1 MRMCSNKKYAVK
13 EFRKRRRD
21 ETEREYVK
29 KLVSEFCISS
39 SLDNPH
45 VVKTVDLI
53 QGISKFALFFSV
65 DEKHH
70 WCVVMEF
77 CSGGDLYHKIHDS
90 NGLHDTKQINCYFKQ
105 LVLGV
110 EYLHSM
116 GVAHRDLKV

>member
-1 MRMCSNKKYAVK
+1 VRMCSNKKYAVN
-13 EFRKRRRD
+13 EFRKRQRD

-39 SLDNPH
+39 SLDNPN

-53 QGISKFALFFSV
+53 QGAVSNSYSL

-77 CSGGDLYHKIHDS
+77 CSGGDLYHRIHDS
-90 NGLHDTKQINCYFKQ
+90 NGLHDTNEKLLLSTIGYGSRVRSFRH
-105 LVLGV
+105 
-110 EYLHSM
+110 E
-116 GVAHRDLKV
+116 